1 MVTGIFL
8 SIFVIFYMMYIDVYT
23 KIWYTLL
30 IYIQKGRAHVSQ
42 DYYD

>member
-8 SIFVIFYMMYIDVYT
+8 SIFVIFCMMYIDVYA
-23 KIWYTLL
+23 KIWYTLP

>member
-8 SIFVIFYMMYIDVYT
+8 SIFVIFCMMYIDVYA

>member
-8 SIFVIFYMMYIDVYT
+8 SIFVIFYMMYIDVYY

-30 IYIQKGRAHVSQ
+30 IYIQKGRVYVS
-42 DYYD
+42 